1 MFVYLNNKAG
11 LRALGHHGHP
21 GIVGRVGAHPGG
33 SGARGPDGPYHPFP
47 VQISSAA
54 LFTDFQTLMKIVKNF
69 IFSPIHCKT
78 ISDFRCDAATCIR
91 FFMPVLSTR
100 DRLLTGASSLLDL
113 RTKPPRSSALSL
125 APGPPGP
132 EPLLMAELGLGS
144 STPGCSEDTEGLR
157 APSPPLECD
166 AIPKAAL
173 VLTP

>member
-54 LFTDFQTLMKIVKNF
+54 LFTDFQTLMKIIKKTSFSLLF
-69 IFSPIHCKT
+69 IAKQYQ
-78 ISDFRCDAATCIR
+78 ISAATTCIR

-144 STPGCSEDTEGLR
+144 STPGWSEDTEGLR